1 MTLERSGWRLCVVER
16 NPEAKKPRAIA
27 VGFFWFLHVE
37 QKNACEYINVL
48 DIDHL
53 SDSPGI

>member
-1 MTLERSGWRLCVVER
+1 VER